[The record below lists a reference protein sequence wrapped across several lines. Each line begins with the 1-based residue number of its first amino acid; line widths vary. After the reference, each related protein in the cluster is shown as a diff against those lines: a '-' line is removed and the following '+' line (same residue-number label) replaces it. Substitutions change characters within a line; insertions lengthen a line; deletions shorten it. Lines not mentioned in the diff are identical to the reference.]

1 MSFPARLRVVL
12 QLVPLVLLS
21 GWSAV
26 AGRAEV
32 ALAPLFTDGAVLQQG
47 KSVPVWGTAAPGE
60 RVHVSFAGQT
70 ASTVTDADGRWLVL
84 LEPLAPTLTGADLV
98 AEGSNTQTAHDVLV
112 GEVWLCAGDE
122 IFERPVAQAPDAA
135 HTLADAARPLIRQ
148 FTMPRASAS
157 AAPAGRWQSAT
168 PGSLATFSA
177 AGYSFARQLQ
187 PRLGVPIGII
197 QIAWARSTIAAWL
210 SPHTVATDPAAQAT
224 LASWRQ
230 TMADHPAA
238 RARYEA
244 ELAAWKAE
252 AARHPS
258 PLDQAAFLR
267 KRPQPAP
274 PLGPDDP
281 IQPAALYS
289 GMVSPIVPCAL
300 RGILWGQGQADALQ
314 PEAHG
319 HFLAALISSWR
330 AAFGQDALPFYYVQL
345 AEVRLA
351 TEAGNA
357 SAARLREA
365 QQKALALPATG
376 MAVSIDT
383 GNSDGATHNTPE
395 IGRRLALLARA
406 ATYHQPCDYTGPV
419 FAGATR
425 EGSAM
430 RVRFSHA
437 DTGLIAHDRPVQSL
451 QLAGED
457 RRFYPA
463 EGRLDGATLLV
474 SSRQVPNPVAVRY
487 AWTGAPGANLFNGSG
502 LPAAPFR
509 SDAW

>member
-21 GWSAV
+21 GWAAV

-32 ALAPLFTDGAVLQQG
+32 ALAPLFTDRAVLQQG
-47 KSVPVWGTAAPGE
+47 KPVPVWGTATPGE

-98 AEGSNTQTAHDVLV
+98 AEGSNTQTAHEVLV

-135 HTLADAARPLIRQ
+135 HTLADTPRPLIRQ
-148 FTMPRASAS
+148 FTVPRTSAS

-168 PGSLATFSA
+168 PDARPTFSA

-197 QIAWARSTIAAWL
+197 QVAWARSTIAAWL

-258 PLDQAAFLR
+258 ALDQAAFLR

-274 PLGPDDP
+274 PLGPDAP
-281 IQPAALYS
+281 IQPASLYS
-289 GMVSPIVPCAL
+289 SMVSSIVPCAL
-300 RGILWGQGQADALQ
+300 RGILWGQGPADALQ
-314 PEAHG
+314 PDAYG
-319 HFLAALISSWR
+319 HFLQELIPAWR
-330 AAFGQDALPFYYVQL
+330 AAFGQGNLPFYFAQL
-345 AEVRLA
+345 TELRIPSDA
-351 TEAGNA
+351 TGTA
-357 SAARLREA
+357 AARFREA
-365 QQKALALPATG
+365 QQKALAQPATG
-376 MAVSIDT
+376 MVVTLDT
-383 GNSDGATHNTPE
+383 GHPATSAHQTPE

-419 FAGATR
+419 FVSATR

-463 EGRLDGATLLV
+463 EGRLDGATLVV

-487 AWTGAPGANLFNGSG
+487 AWSNAPGANLFNGSG